1 MSLSRRR
8 LFQRFGSAP
17 LNGEW
22 IAARGREA
30 AVAEGSL
37 EFAQQQRIAA
47 SSNVIRIASNEN
59 PLGPGQHVID
69 VIVGKFPEAGRYPFN
84 AREREP
90 VLIKAL
96 AAKFGVADHQVALG
110 PGSGEVLSNAVRAF
124 TSPTKPLATAWPS
137 FENPRDTARKIG
149 TEVRAIDLD
158 AKLRIDIDKLVEASK
173 GAGLVF
179 FCNPNNPT
187 ATVHSAATVA
197 DFVKRVRAASPDT
210 VILIDEAY
218 HDYVTDP
225 SYKTAMDIA
234 KSTPKVFV
242 ARTFSKAYGMAGLRV
257 GYAVGDA
264 EVIKR
269 LNDFRMPYAVNLP
282 AIAAATT
289 ALGNQAHIDQERA
302 RNTSVKAYT
311 IKAFE
316 QMGFK
321 ATDSQTNFI
330 FVNINRP
337 AAAFRDACREAG
349 VMVGRDFPPYE
360 KTHCRISIGT
370 QQEMER
376 AVSVFRKVLAASTNT
391 ANQGKQ

>member
-37 EFAQQQRIAA
+37 ASAQQRVAA

-59 PLGPGQHVID
+59 PLGPGQHVVD

-90 VLIKAL
+90 VLVKAL
-96 AAKFGVADHQVALG
+96 AGRHGVAENQVALG
-110 PGSGEVLSNAVRAF
+110 PGSGEILSNAVRAF
-124 TSPTKPLATAWPS
+124 TSPSKPLALAWPT
-137 FENPRDTARKIG
+137 FENPRDTAKKVG
-149 TEVRAIDLD
+149 TEVRAVDLD
-158 AKLRIDIDKLVEASK
+158 ANLRIDIDKLVEASK

-187 ATVHSAATVA
+187 ATVHGAPAVA
-197 DFVKRVRAASPDT
+197 DFVKRVREASPDT

-225 SYKTAMDIA
+225 AYKTAMDLA
-234 KSTPKVFV
+234 KATPKVFV

-264 EVIKR
+264 EVISR

-282 AIAAATT
+282 AIAAA
-289 ALGNQAHIDQERA
+289 AAGLANQAHIDQERA
-302 RNTSVKAYT
+302 RNTAVKAMT
-311 IKAFE
+311 VKAFE

-337 AAAFRDACREAG
+337 AAAFRDACRAAG

-376 AVSVFRKVLAASTNT
+376 AVGVFKKVLASTTST
-391 ANQGKQ
+391 ANQARR

>member
-37 EFAQQQRIAA
+37 EFAQAQRAA
-47 SSNVIRIASNEN
+47 SSSNVIRIASNEN

-90 VLIKAL
+90 VLAKAL
-96 AAKFGVADHQVALG
+96 AGKFGVAENQVVLG
-110 PGSGEVLSNAVRAF
+110 PGSGEILSNSVRAF
-124 TSPTKPLATAWPS
+124 TSPSKPLATAWPS

-149 TEVRAIDLD
+149 SEVRGVDLD
-158 AKLRIDIDKLVEASK
+158 ANLKINIDKLVEASK

-187 ATVHSAATVA
+187 ATVHGASAVA

-242 ARTFSKAYGMAGLRV
+242 TRTFSKAYGMAGLRV
-257 GYAVGDA
+257 GYAIGDA

-269 LNDFRMPYAVNLP
+269 LNEFRMPYAVNLP
-282 AIAAATT
+282 SIAAATT
-289 ALGNQAHIDQERA
+289 ALGNQAHIDQERT
-302 RNTSVKAYT
+302 RNTSVKAFT
-311 IKAFE
+311 LKAFE

-337 AAAFRDACREAG
+337 AAAFRDACRTAG

-376 AVSVFRKVLAASTNT
+376 AVGIFRKVLGSTTNT
-391 ANQGKQ
+391 ANQGRR